1 MLLVVA
7 VRFLPMR
14 KVNWLNNSIPQA
26 GGYAYAVELD
36 FAAVDAYCVACDT
49 GCCYCAGDWCFV
61 GIPAEALDLNYS
73 IYLHSWLICAVAGSV
88 IIIFLTSGTC
98 YPPAFRFP
106 GRANISTSLAVDS
119 AGGFAM
125 V

>member
-1 MLLVVA
+1 MA
-7 VRFLPMR
+7 AFFLAMR
-14 KVNWLNNSIPQA
+14 KVNWLNNSVPQA

-36 FAAVDAYCVACDT
+36 FAAVDAHRVACYA
-49 GCCYCAGDWCFV
+49 GRCYCAGDWCFV

-73 IYLHSWLICAVAGSV
+73 IYLHSWFIYAVAGSV
-88 IIIFLTSGTC
+88 IIVFLTSGTC